1 MSGRRAPE
9 RRRTMQSHKEAF
21 RRALGADPTRLH
33 AAAHSHHPWPDVTRE
48 AHLAA
53 WDLAAAEL
61 DHKWNVV
68 FGDVLPR
75 ARAHVARV
83 LRLDDPATVVFAP
96 NTHEFV
102 ARLVSNLP
110 LGTQGRASG
119 RPLRV
124 LSTGSEFHSFTRQ
137 AARWVEAG
145 LVEWERVETQPFD
158 TLAKRFAAAAAR
170 GHDLVYTSHVF
181 YDSAYVFEEAPAL
194 LAALPDSTVAV
205 LDGYHGFM
213 AVDTDLSAVAARVFY
228 VSGGYKYAM
237 SGEGACFMHCPPG
250 RIERP
255 VDTGWFAGFD
265 ALERT
270 DGRVGYGTDGSRFFG
285 ATFDVAGLFRMVAV
299 VDWLQGA
306 GLDVRVIHARVA
318 ELFEHFLDH
327 VAAGRAGDLTLDSL
341 LPPRGSTR
349 RGNFLCFVRPDAT
362 DFCHRLAEQN
372 TIVDARGDR
381 LRIGFGLYH
390 DHADVDALAAAC
402 ARVSRSAPAR
412 R

>member
-1 MSGRRAPE
+1 MAGRRASE
-9 RRRTMQSHKEAF
+9 RPRTMQSHKEAF

-48 AHLAA
+48 AQLAA
-53 WDLAAAEL
+53 WDLAAQQL
-61 DHKWNVV
+61 DHKWNTV

-83 LRLDDPATVVFAP
+83 LGLPDPASIVFAP
-96 NTHEFV
+96 NTHELV
-102 ARLVSNLP
+102 TRLFGNLP
-110 LGTQGRASG
+110 LDGPAD

-145 LVEWERVETQPFD
+145 RIVWERVDTQPFD
-158 TLAKRFAAAAAR
+158 TLAERFAAAAAR

-181 YDSAYVFEEAPAL
+181 YDSSYVFAEAPEI
-194 LAALPDSTVAV
+194 LAGLSPNTLAV

-213 AVDTDLSAVAARVFY
+213 AIETDLAPVASKVFY
-228 VSGGYKYAM
+228 LSGGYKYAM
-237 SGEGACFMHCPPG
+237 SGEGVCFMHCPPG
-250 RIERP
+250 IVERP

-270 DGRVGYGTDGSRFFG
+270 DGLVGYARDASRFFG
-285 ATFDVAGLFRMVAV
+285 ATFDPAGLFRLVAAF
-299 VDWLQGA
+299 DWLASA
-306 GLDVRVIHARVA
+306 GLDVRAIHTRVE
-318 ELFEHFLDH
+318 ELFERFLDH
-327 VAAGRAGDLTLDSL
+327 VAAGRAGDLTLAQL

-349 RGNFLCFVRPDAT
+349 RGNFLCFVRRDAP
-362 DFCHRLAEQN
+362 DFCRRLAERN

-381 LRIGFGLYH
+381 LRFGLGVYH
-390 DHADVDALAAAC
+390 DPSDVDALARAC
-402 ARVSRSAPAR
+402 ASVRGT
-412 R
+412 